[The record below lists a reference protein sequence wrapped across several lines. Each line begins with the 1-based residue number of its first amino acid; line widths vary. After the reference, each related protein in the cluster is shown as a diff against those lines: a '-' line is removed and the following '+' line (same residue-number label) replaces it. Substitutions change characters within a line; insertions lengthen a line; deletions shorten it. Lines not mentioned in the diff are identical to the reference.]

1 MRIEG
6 GDQGVGER
14 TWTGHS
20 PPMALQM
27 PTVKSL
33 DAQIHQQE
41 AQLKYLSVFAP
52 AHGIV
57 VIFPFMSD
65 TGSQITTDGRLA
77 IG

>member
-1 MRIEG
+1 
-6 GDQGVGER
+6 
-14 TWTGHS
+14 
-20 PPMALQM
+20 MALQV

-65 TGSQITTDGRLA
+65 TGSQITTDVRLA